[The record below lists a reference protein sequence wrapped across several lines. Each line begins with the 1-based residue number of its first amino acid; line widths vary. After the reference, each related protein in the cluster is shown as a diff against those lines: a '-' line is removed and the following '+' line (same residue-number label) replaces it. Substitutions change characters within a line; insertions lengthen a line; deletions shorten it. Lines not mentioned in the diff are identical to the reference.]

1 MEYEKSLKSIPSIFL
16 EVNVI
21 LQARNITKWFGEAD
35 NKTYAIKDVSLE
47 LNYGEML
54 YIVGPSGSGKT
65 TLLSVM
71 SGILRPNE
79 GTVTIKDKEIWQLND
94 DALTE
99 FRLYSIGFVFQDF
112 HLFGKLTSKENVAIP
127 LILQKQEWDYSLAE
141 ATKALEIVGLQNRV
155 DLSPS
160 KLSIGEQQRVAIAR
174 ALITKPDLLIFDE
187 PTASL
192 DGETGKK
199 IISFIRNTVLN
210 DKRAIIVVTHDNR
223 IYDYATRIIRM
234 EDGKIVKETGA
245 LSEN

>member
-1 MEYEKSLKSIPSIFL
+1 M
-16 EVNVI
+16 I

-35 NKTYAIKDVSLE
+35 NKTIALHDVSLE
-47 LNYGEML
+47 VEYGEML
-54 YIVGPSGSGKT
+54 YITGPSGSGKT
-65 TLLSVM
+65 TLLSVI

-79 GTVTIKDKEIWQLND
+79 GTVSVQGNAIWQMDD

-127 LILQKQEWDYSLAE
+127 LVLQKKPWEESLA
-141 ATKALEIVGLQNRV
+141 KAAEMLEIVGLGHRV
-155 DLSPS
+155 ELPPY

-174 ALITKPDLLIFDE
+174 AIITQPSLLVLDE

-199 IISFIRNTVLN
+199 IISFIREHILN
-210 DKRAIIVVTHDNR
+210 EKRAIIIVTHDNR
-223 IYDYATRIIRM
+223 IYNFASRIIKM
-234 EDGKIVKETGA
+234 EDGKCLGEM
-245 LSEN
+245 ENPHEN